1 MKRLIKEY
9 GKDKNNRD
17 KMAAAAKRAVN
28 RGDDRTYHNSISSLL
43 KAGCSKEEME
53 DFQDKFE
60 KNESKNMNKQV
71 KLSESDFHDVVRG
84 AVENILKEYTN
95 FDKEKMYGKPS
106 YNKEDVED
114 DDELNAQPTN
124 NLATNEGKQYKVNEQ
139 QLHQIIK
146 ESVMRILNEIG
157 DTHPS
162 GEGNYALAL
171 DAADKA
177 TRLGRHQQ
185 AANLRSHAS
194 RYFNDRFGT
203 EEFGMDD
210 NGKVGYEEP
219 DFWADYTPYPELDKE
234 SDGITDYA
242 TQAERNDAANALKK
256 KYHNNSEIERRA
268 SVARAY
274 PRKRMTG
281 GITSYNNFNNYM
293 KNR

>member
-28 RGDDRTYHNSISSLL
+28 RGDDRTYHNAISSLL
-43 KAGCSKEEME
+43 KAGCSKDEME

-60 KNESKNMNKQV
+60 KNENKNMNKQV

-124 NLATNEGKQYKVNEQ
+124 NLATNEGKQYKVNEE

-146 ESVMRILNEIG
+146 ESVMRILKEVQYNGVSLHGNRPEDWYAIRDAHKFG
-157 DTHPS
+157 SKGSEMASKNGNDIIDTDLEAGRCTPEQAK
-162 GEGNYALAL
+162 GRWLKAL
-171 DAADKA
+171 
-177 TRLGRHQQ
+177 
-185 AANLRSHAS
+185 
-194 RYFNDRFGT
+194 
-203 EEFGMDD
+203 
-210 NGKVGYEEP
+210 GKG
-219 DFWADYTPYPELDKE
+219 
-234 SDGITDYA
+234 
-242 TQAERNDAANALKK
+242 AEKSK
-256 KYHNNSEIERRA
+256 MMGF
-268 SVARAY
+268 
-274 PRKRMTG
+274 RK
-281 GITSYNNFNNYM
+281 
-293 KNR
+293 

>member
-1 MKRLIKEY
+1 MKQLIENTVKQIIREFGDKEETR
-9 GKDKNNRD
+9 G
-17 KMAAAAKRAVN
+17 KMAAAAKRAVKKGN
-28 RGDDRTYHNSISSLL
+28 AEVYNNAIGSLTRRNS
-43 KAGCSKEEME
+43 SKKEMG

-60 KNESKNMNKQV
+60 TIEDNMN
-71 KLSESDFHDVVRG
+71 D
-84 AVENILKEYTN
+84 
-95 FDKEKMYGKPS
+95 
-106 YNKEDVED
+106 
-114 DDELNAQPTN
+114 LNDQPTN
-124 NLATNEGKQYKVNEQ
+124 NLATNEGKQYKVNEK

-177 TRLGRHQQ
+177 ARLGRHQQ